1 MANELDF
8 LYRIEKQ
15 ETPAIIKLPGGIES
29 YSINLNTRQI
39 NSPKVL
45 SVKKDHLSTVIYFN
59 VDRFFD
65 FMDLSTLNC
74 VIIYQTPDGQ
84 SHFYPVQ
91 YFDTYTLAEQG
102 KMIMAWNINNIV
114 TKETGT
120 ITYAFKFFK
129 VEGDTLDSAK
139 IIYSL
144 NTAPAQSEILY
155 GLDAPNEALDEEEV
169 AEVNDLIQQWEAAV
183 TATKQLQESTFVW
196 NVYN

>member
-29 YSINLNTRQI
+29 YSIDLNTRQI

-74 VIIYQTPDGQ
+74 VIIY
-84 SHFYPVQ
+84 
-91 YFDTYTLAEQG
+91 
-102 KMIMAWNINNIV
+102 
-114 TKETGT
+114 
-120 ITYAFKFFK
+120 
-129 VEGDTLDSAK
+129 
-139 IIYSL
+139 
-144 NTAPAQSEILY
+144 
-155 GLDAPNEALDEEEV
+155 
-169 AEVNDLIQQWEAAV
+169 
-183 TATKQLQESTFVW
+183 
-196 NVYN
+196 